1 MKVKKRLSKG
11 QIALLVAIG
20 VVGILAMLFG
30 IACIMYDHLMEGAAI
45 VLFDIVLV
53 ALLAVMIYDDTS
65 KIKDF
70 NLGTKV
76 FTMRDLEVT
85 FDGTFAGQ
93 VDVTLMT
100 DGVFIEGIDRH
111 AVGYRFD
118 EIYAF
123 SSDSSDDFSFVV
135 NTEQRV
141 VLSGIKRLHSKA
153 LVEAFRERGVKEVF
167 VKVA

>member
-1 MKVKKRLSKG
+1 MKIKKRLSKG
-11 QIALLVAIG
+11 QISLLVATEVI
-20 VVGILAMLFG
+20 GILALLFG
-30 IACIMYDHLMEGAAI
+30 IACILFDHLMEGAAI
-45 VLFDIVLV
+45 VLFDILLV
-53 ALLAVMIYDDTS
+53 SLIAAMVFDD
-65 KIKDF
+65 KPKAKNL

-76 FTMRDLEVT
+76 FTMRGIEAT
-85 FDGTFAGQ
+85 YDGKFAGQ

-100 DGVFIEGIDRH
+100 DGVFIESIDRH

-123 SSDSSDDFSFVV
+123 SSDSSSDFSFVV

-141 VLSGIKRLHSKA
+141 VLSGIKRLHSKVLA
-153 LVEAFRERGVKEVF
+153 EAFRKRGVKEVF